1 VDIVHRGPDLL
12 EGFRTITGMVGLHA
26 EQGERLAIDYQ
37 RMALATKTTE
47 IFHET
52 RSVIFLD

>member
-1 VDIVHRGPDLL
+1 
-12 EGFRTITGMVGLHA
+12 MVRLHA

-37 RMALATKTTE
+37 RMTLATKTTE